1 MKSKIK
7 NIIFIILIAFP
18 FFGFTNKL
26 KLGLHGG
33 INFSTISASNA
44 PKEFNMAKGFLPG
57 LLIGLS
63 GELKLN
69 DDILLITEINYSSK
83 GYSNNQTGIRVKS
96 YSQYLTVPIKLKI
109 YTQKSLGLE
118 IGPYIGIAVKEF
130 LKNNIT
136 KTKVFGSI
144 GNNINIEPPNTLK
157 PLDLGIQSGVSYKLN
172 NINFSG
178 LVSFGILNIR
188 PGGGYG
194 SSIRNVSTQIKVSYD
209 IFKFD

>member
-26 KLGLHGG
+26 KLGLNGG
-33 INFSTISASNA
+33 INFSTISSSNA
-44 PKEFNMAKGFLPG
+44 PKEFNMEKGFLPG

-63 GELKLN
+63 SEYKLN
-69 DDILLITEINYSSK
+69 DDILLIAEINYSSK

-96 YSQYLTVPIKLKI
+96 YSQYLTVPIKLKM
-109 YTQKSLGLE
+109 YTQKGLGLE
-118 IGPYIGIAVKEF
+118 IGPYVGIAVKEF

-194 SSIRNVSTQIKVSYD
+194 SSIRNVSTQIRVSYD

>member
-7 NIIFIILIAFP
+7 NIIFITLIAFP
-18 FFGFTNKL
+18 FVGFTNKL

-33 INFSTISASNA
+33 VNFSTISASNA
-44 PKEFNMAKGFLPG
+44 PKEFNSAKGFLPG

-63 GELKLN
+63 NEVKLN
-69 DDILLITEINYSSK
+69 DYILLMTEVNYSSK
-83 GYSNNQTGIRVKS
+83 GYSNNQSGIRVKS
-96 YSQYLTVPIKLKI
+96 YSQYLTIPIKLKT
-109 YTQKSLGLE
+109 YTQKGLGLE
-118 IGPYIGIAVKEF
+118 IGPYIGIAVKEYI
-130 LKNNIT
+130 KNNIS

-157 PLDLGIQSGVSYKLN
+157 PLDIGIQSGVSYKIN

-178 LVSFGILNIR
+178 IVSFGILNIR

-194 SSIRNVSTQIKVSYD
+194 SSIRNVSTQIRVSYE
-209 IFKFD
+209 ILNFE

>member
-44 PKEFNMAKGFLPG
+44 PKEFNMEKGFLPG

-63 GELKLN
+63 SEYKLN
-69 DDILLITEINYSSK
+69 DDILLIAEINYSSK

-96 YSQYLTVPIKLKI
+96 YSQYLTVPIKLKMH
-109 YTQKSLGLE
+109 TQKGLGLE
-118 IGPYIGIAVKEF
+118 IGPYVGIAIKEF

-157 PLDLGIQSGVSYKLN
+157 PLDH
-172 NINFSG
+172 
-178 LVSFGILNIR
+178 LVF
-188 PGGGYG
+188 
-194 SSIRNVSTQIKVSYD
+194 
-209 IFKFD
+209 